1 MDSHERFKHG
11 FLNLFKRSNIKYFG
25 SQIMVQSIPRHL
37 ATGKV
42 ELPLI
47 TLDQIKAKIAT
58 IPSKDRPKIGYI
70 HLEVVQIH
78 IQASFQKGL
87 DTPITLTLMHN
98 RIRNRAKAL
107 LGILRGNLKYQKLG
121 FTAYPGFG
129 LPIKDLDLS
138 LIHI

>member
-1 MDSHERFKHG
+1 
-11 FLNLFKRSNIKYFG
+11 
-25 SQIMVQSIPRHL
+25 MVQSIPRHL

-47 TLDQIKAKIAT
+47 TLDQIKAKITT

-70 HLEVVQIH
+70 HLGAVRIH

-98 RIRNRAKAL
+98 RICNRAEAL
-107 LGILRGNLKYQKLG
+107 LGI
-121 FTAYPGFG
+121 
-129 LPIKDLDLS
+129 I
-138 LIHI
+138 